1 MPLVFLPDD
10 LRFFLWGD
18 TDQDRLAARP
28 LGATT
33 PAEALVV
40 TETGRAAR
48 KAGEAAPLL
57 DGLSALASMA
67 QGDRERAPPS
77 VAAWSLASKLALD
90 LVVRERVVPRLVYA
104 GGGTEACW
112 VVSLAAPEDA
122 ARVAALARAMPAAA
136 HAVPVASGTDGG
148 AASTGKTS
156 DGRAAST
163 GKTSDGRARAHR
175 APEVWSAEALL
186 RAFLD
191 AVADALA
198 RGSATNHPGP
208 PPRPARAPWEH
219 RLLLA
224 LTGCPR
230 TFTAEG
236 LAERGLVADLD
247 AWIRPALGACDVLRA
262 CFRLERPE
270 GDRGFVLRFLLQASD
285 DPSLLVPAADV
296 WKARGRPL
304 KALGR
309 TFSPGALGGPEEVLL
324 GALGTATRLFAPIGR
339 VLGEATPEHVELA
352 PAEAW
357 AFLEQAAPA
366 LREAGFGVIVPG
378 ELFTSDRRLLHIRQ
392 RVVDRGHATG
402 GASEHDDR
410 GEPEEPEPHELE
422 EPEPLN
428 PEGQPHEQEEPHEPL
443 NEPQAPHAAPPPR
456 EDATR

>member
-18 TDQDRLAARP
+18 TDQDRLAARA

-40 TETGRAAR
+40 TKTGRAAR
-48 KAGEAAPLL
+48 KPGEAAPLL
-57 DGLSALASMA
+57 GGLAALARMA
-67 QGDRERAPPS
+67 QGDLEHAPPS

-90 LVVRERVVPRLVYA
+90 LVVRERVVPRIARA
-104 GGGTEACW
+104 GGGTEARW

-122 ARVAALARAMPAAA
+122 ARLAALARAMPAAA
-136 HAVPVASGTDGG
+136 HAVP
-148 AASTGKTS
+148 AASAG

-163 GKTSDGRARAHR
+163 GKTSDGRARAPR
-175 APEVWSAEALL
+175 APEVWSAGALL

-208 PPRPARAPWEH
+208 PQRPARAPWEH

-224 LTGCPR
+224 LTGSPR
-230 TFTAEG
+230 TFAAEG

-262 CFRLERPE
+262 CFRLEPPE
-270 GDRGFVLRFLLQASD
+270 GDRGFVLRFLLQAPD

-296 WKARGRPL
+296 WKARGRAL

-309 TFSPGALGGPEEVLL
+309 TFSSGALGGPEEALL
-324 GALGTATRLFAPIGR
+324 GALGTAARLFAPIGR
-339 VLGEATPEHVELA
+339 VLGEATPEHVDLA

-378 ELFTSDRRLLHIRQ
+378 ELLASGRRLLRLRQ
-392 RVVDRGHATG
+392 RVVDG
-402 GASEHDDR
+402 GRAAAGAGERDDR
-410 GEPEEPEPHELE
+410 DQPEQPEPHD
-422 EPEPLN
+422 PEK
-428 PEGQPHEQEEPHEPL
+428 PHEPL
-443 NEPQAPHAAPPPR
+443 EEPQAPHAAHPPG
-456 EDATR
+456 EEATK